1 MDIQEIELATR
12 GQVNA
17 RRNYIM
23 GLWAGRMIGVEP
35 RRLPQYV
42 VTVMQSD
49 YEEPGPGDVVRKI
62 SRDLVAHGIDLGEAE
77 ILRQLKAV
85 ERNVRA
91 ELLATD

>member
-1 MDIQEIELATR
+1 MDIHEIEMATR

-23 GLWAGRMIGVEP
+23 GLWAGKMIGVDK
-35 RRLPQYV
+35 RQLPHYV
-42 VTVMQSD
+42 VAVMQSD

-62 SRDLVAHGIDLGEAE
+62 SRDLNAHGIELGGAE
-77 ILRQLKAV
+77 ILRQLKSV

-91 ELLATD
+91 ELLSTD